1 MQTLSPTPIRVL
13 AIDDSSTMRHMYR
26 QILASCPDIDLVGV
40 ANDGPSGIEMVQNL
54 KPDLVVLDIDM
65 PQMDGLTV
73 LTRLRERLP
82 RLPVVMCSTLTQR
95 GAAITLEALFRGAAD
110 YIAKPHFSATP
121 HAALEGFRGPLVER
135 IRALGSRVRLGQTSD
150 SINHAARQ
158 PCRSTSQA
166 PVGVVV
172 MGASTGGPQALEQV
186 LSALPA
192 DFPVPVLVVQHI
204 PPLFLPL
211 LAERLHQRCR
221 LQVQESV
228 DGMPLQPGFIWLAR
242 GDWHLRLAP
251 AAPMPDRNL
260 ISPTIVQ
267 RMTQDAPIHYCRPAV
282 DVLFQ
287 SAAEVYGAA
296 TLGVVLTGMGTDATD
311 GARAIRA
318 AGGTVLA
325 QDAATSTIWGMP
337 GSVAQA
343 GLAHAV
349 LPLNQIAGELLRR
362 VAPTASAAV
371 HANIEHDAYRRGHH
385 EV

>member
-1 MQTLSPTPIRVL
+1 MQTPSPKPIRVL
-13 AIDDSSTMRHMYR
+13 AIDDSSTMRHMYQ
-26 QILASCPDIDLVGV
+26 QILATCPDIALIGV
-40 ANDGPSGIEMVQNL
+40 AGDGPSGIEMVQNL
-54 KPDLVVLDIDM
+54 NPDLVVLDIDM

-73 LTRLRERLP
+73 LTRLRERQP

-110 YIAKPHFSATP
+110 YVAKPHFSTTP
-121 HAALEGFRGPLVER
+121 QAALEGFREPLVER
-135 IRALGSRVRLGQTSD
+135 IRALGSRVCWGPASEPANFSMRQTGM
-150 SINHAARQ
+150 
-158 PCRSTSQA
+158 TSSQV

-186 LSALPA
+186 LCALPA

-242 GDWHLRLAP
+242 GDWHLRIASVA
-251 AAPMPDRNL
+251 AAPGRNL
-260 ISPTIVQ
+260 AGSTTAPFMQ
-267 RMTQDAPIHYCRPAV
+267 RLAQDAPIHYCRPAV
-282 DVLFQ
+282 DALFQ
-287 SAAEVYGAA
+287 SAADIYGAA
-296 TLGVVLTGMGTDATD
+296 SLGVVLTGMGTDATE
-311 GARAIRA
+311 GARAIRN

-337 GSVAQA
+337 GSVVRA

-349 LPLNQIAGELLRR
+349 LPLDQIAGELLRR
-362 VAPTASAAV
+362 VGATAQTSGEQET
-371 HANIEHDAYRRGHH
+371 NSRGQH